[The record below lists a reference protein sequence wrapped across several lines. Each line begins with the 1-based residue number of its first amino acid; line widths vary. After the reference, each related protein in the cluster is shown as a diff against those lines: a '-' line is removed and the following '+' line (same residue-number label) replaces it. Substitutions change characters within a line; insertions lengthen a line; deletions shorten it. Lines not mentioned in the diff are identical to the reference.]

1 VTFDKPLPVRLRE
14 MWISGMQNGLSRE
27 EFNVIQSRELDQ
39 LAAIWTRALQLPGRD
54 DFVDSTLHE
63 LGRWRGINDLAIVR
77 GRCENALRS
86 LKLRWE
92 RSVRQVNAQHVE
104 KYYEAADEYI
114 EELMWWHTLVDDN
127 SPLAYVVA
135 LEFASSVACNTCL
148 DFGSGVGSGALL
160 FRSHGF
166 GVTLADIS
174 RMMLSFCK
182 YRFDARE
189 LDASFIDLNQ
199 SKLPAAAFDFIT
211 AMDVFEHLVDPARSV
226 DLLYHCLKPGGYVY
240 GRFASEVDP
249 DRPEHI
255 VQDFQPVFDR
265 FAELGF
271 QEVFRDDWSGATR
284 YSKKTPRPE
293 NQDRECGARRMDL

>member
-1 VTFDKPLPVRLRE
+1 MTLDKPLPTRLRE
-14 MWISGMQNGLSRE
+14 MWLSGTQNGMSRE
-27 EFNVIQSRELDQ
+27 EFNVIQSGELDQ
-39 LAAIWTRALQLPGRD
+39 LAAIWTRALQLPGQD
-54 DFVDSTLHE
+54 DFVASTLHE
-63 LGRWRGINDLAIVR
+63 LGHWRGINDLAVVR
-77 GRCENALRS
+77 RRCEDALGS

-92 RSVRQVNAQHVE
+92 RTVREVDAQHVE
-104 KYYEAADEYI
+104 KYYDAADEYI
-114 EELMWWHTLVDDN
+114 EELMWWHTLLDDN

-135 LEFASSVACNTCL
+135 LEFASLVGCNTCL

-182 YRFDARE
+182 YRFDARG
-189 LDASFIDLNQ
+189 LDGSFIDLKHSELQ
-199 SKLPAAAFDFIT
+199 ATAFDFIT
-211 AMDVFEHLVDPARSV
+211 AMDVFEHLVDPAGTV
-226 DLLYHCLKPGGYVY
+226 DLLHHCLKPGGYVY

-271 QEVFRDDWSGATR
+271 QEVFRDEWLWGHQVFQKSGQA
-284 YSKKTPRPE
+284 
-293 NQDRECGARRMDL
+293 